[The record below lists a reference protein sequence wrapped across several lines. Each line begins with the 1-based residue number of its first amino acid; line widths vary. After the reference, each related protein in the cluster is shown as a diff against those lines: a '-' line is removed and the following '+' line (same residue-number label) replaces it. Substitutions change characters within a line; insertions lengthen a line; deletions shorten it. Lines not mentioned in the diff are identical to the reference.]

1 MTPDET
7 KLAQAVVLPQRLQ
20 ALVDAFIASR
30 TPRGLAARSAAAG
43 MPTEREFVGA
53 VLSLT
58 GAARQHFP
66 TGGAPAL
73 SASEEGRRLAE
84 LGPAD
89 KAKVALYAYATWSL
103 GTEWVSPLERI
114 FSDLLRAKLDLTE
127 EQVLRFI
134 EASKRLVESH
144 RYERISSILRN
155 LERHIETNGSTPA
168 TVKALGELRDLMRT
182 KNCDS
187 HEPGRKILKVLDA
200 LVRPAAPEEAG
211 ETFVLKSDAWAE
223 AVAPRLLALSAK
235 ERALLLPM
243 LALAAEGGDAAKPS
257 KAWLKRARAE
267 VERRDR
273 DSLGTL
279 LLEAIECW
287 DPQRKGGWG
296 RPALSLENQNTLR
309 AMLWLIGIAAPPDAS
324 RRLEALARTFLTW
337 VGFDYNSLVLGNAAI
352 YAFTLMPSN
361 TGVGGLSRLKRHLTR
376 PGEIKTIERAL
387 AALAAEF
394 AISPSELEEI
404 ALPDYGF
411 DASGRLAIEAGSTT
425 VHLTITPVMTLQVEG
440 GQDALAELKPK
451 TEEIADTLKAQRLRL
466 ERLYLADRSWPLAVW
481 RERYLDEPLVA
492 GFAKRLIWT
501 FESGGKRLSGL
512 PASHEIIGAD
522 GTQLRLEQGDV
533 SVRLWHPM
541 QVEAAEVLAW
551 RAALAKLDITQPF
564 KQAHREVYVLTDS
577 ERETST
583 YSDRFAGHFVVQKLF
598 RALTQARGWQSPLL
612 GHWNSQGNVPHKE
625 LPELGVRV
633 EFAVKP
639 VESESDKQT
648 RAEFA
653 HLLTGQVRFMRF
665 LGKAVPQAIR
675 LRDGSDFAFEGPHS
689 VPVPLSDV
697 EPVLFSEMMRDID
710 LFVGLSSI
718 GNDPSWKERPGAPTI
733 YWHTAAFGN
742 LGEIAKARREAL
754 TDLLPRLAIAAQCRL
769 EDRYLVVTGRLATY
783 RIHLG
788 SSNVQMGPNEQQLL
802 LRPEKVAPLRDE
814 VALPFDED
822 PTLSLILAKAFML
835 AEDDKIEDRSVRAQI
850 QSL

>member
-7 KLAQAVVLPQRLQ
+7 KLAQAVVLPERLQ

-30 TPRGLAARSAAAG
+30 TPRGLAARSATPG
-43 MPTEREFVGA
+43 IPTEREFVGA
-53 VLSLT
+53 VLSLS
-58 GAARQHFP
+58 GAARAHFP

-73 SASEEGRRLAE
+73 SASDEGRQLAE
-84 LGPAD
+84 LDPAD

-103 GTEWVSPLERI
+103 GTEWVSPFERI
-114 FSDLLRAKLDLTE
+114 FSDLLRSKLDLTRA
-127 EQVLRFI
+127 QVVCFI

-144 RYERISSILRN
+144 RYERISSTLRN
-155 LERHIETNGSTPA
+155 LERHVETNGNQPDTA
-168 TVKALGELRDLMRT
+168 KALNELRDLMHA

-187 HEPGRKILKVLDA
+187 HEPGRKILKSLDA
-200 LVRPAAPEEAG
+200 LVRPATPEGAG
-211 ETFVLKSDAWAE
+211 ETFVLKSDAWGDAL
-223 AVAPRLLALSAK
+223 APRLAALSPT

-309 AMLWLIGIAAPPDAS
+309 AMLWLIGIAAPQNAS

-337 VGFDYNSLVLGNAAI
+337 VGFDYNSLILGNAAI
-352 YAFTLMPSN
+352 HAFTLLPAN

-376 PGEIKTIERAL
+376 PGEIKTIDRAL
-387 AALAAEF
+387 AALATEF
-394 AISPSELEEI
+394 AISPGELEEI

-411 DASGRLAIEAGSTT
+411 DTDGRLAIETGATT
-425 VHLTITPVMTLQVEG
+425 VHLTITPVMTLQAEG
-440 GQDALAELKPK
+440 DPDALAELKPK
-451 TEEIADTLKAQRLRL
+451 TDEISETLKAQRLRL
-466 ERLYLADRSWPLAVW
+466 ERLYVTERTWPLAVW

-492 GFAKRLIWT
+492 GFTKRLIWT
-501 FESGGKRLSGL
+501 FETGGKRFSGL
-512 PASHEIIGAD
+512 PVANEIIGFD
-522 GTQLRLEQGDV
+522 GARLRLEPGDV

-541 QVEAAEVLAW
+541 QVDAAEVLAW
-551 RAALAKLDITQPF
+551 RETLAKLNITQPF
-564 KQAHREVYVLTDS
+564 KQAHREVYVLTDG
-577 ERETST
+577 ERETGT
-583 YSDRFAGHFVVQKLF
+583 YSNRFAGHFVAQKLF
-598 RALTQARGWQSPLL
+598 RALALTRGWQSPLL

-625 LPELGVRV
+625 LPEPGVRV
-633 EFAVKP
+633 EFGVEP
-639 VESESDKQT
+639 VDSENDKTT

-653 HLLTGQVRFMRF
+653 HLLTGHVRFMKF
-665 LGKAVPQAIR
+665 LGNAVPQAIR
-675 LRDGSDFAFEGPHS
+675 LRDGSDFAFEGPRS
-689 VPVPLSDV
+689 DPVPLA
-697 EPVLFSEMMRDID
+697 EIHPVLFSEMMRDID
-710 LFVGLSSI
+710 LFVALSSI
-718 GNDPSWKERPGAPTI
+718 GNDPSWKEREGAATI
-733 YWHTAAFGN
+733 YWRTAAFGR
-742 LGEIAKARREAL
+742 LGETARARHAAL
-754 TDLLPRLAIAAQCRL
+754 AALLPRLAIAAQCRL
-769 EDRYLVVTGRLATY
+769 EDRYLVVAGRLATY

-788 SSNVQMGPNEQQLL
+788 SSNVQMGPNDQHLL
-802 LRPEKVAPLRDE
+802 LRPEKVPPLRDE
-814 VALPFDED
+814 IVLPFEED

-835 AEDDKIEDRSVRAQI
+835 AADDKIEDRSLRAQI